1 MNNVFDI
8 LGPIMI
14 GPSSSHTAGAARIGL
29 MARTLL
35 GTAPITA
42 DIYLHGS
49 FAKTYRGH
57 GTDRALVAGILG
69 MRPDDERLRNALTIA
84 KENNLVVTF
93 TPTEMP
99 DAHPNTAKIILTG
112 DNGRTASLIG
122 ASIGGGNIQIT
133 SINDMAV
140 TLNGEF
146 FTFIVTHRDTPGA
159 IAEVTDALTEY
170 NANICNFHLSRKA
183 RGGEAVMSIEVDRI
197 DDADITDLRQKIEN
211 LRNIYACIAVPP
223 ISEGGTL

>member
-14 GPSSSHTAGAARIGL
+14 GPSSSHTAGATRIGL
-29 MARTLL
+29 IARTLL
-35 GTAPITA
+35 GEQPIKA
-42 DIYLHGS
+42 EILLHGS

-84 KENNLVVTF
+84 REEGLAVTF
-93 TPTEMP
+93 TPTEMV
-99 DAHPNTAKIILTG
+99 DAHPNTAKIILTSA
-112 DNGRTASLIG
+112 DGRTATLIG
-122 ASIGGGNIQIT
+122 ASVGGGNIRIT

-146 FTFIVTHRDTPGA
+146 FTLIVTHRDTPGA
-159 IAEVTDALTEY
+159 IAEVTDVLTEY

-183 RGGEAVMSIEVDRI
+183 KGGEAVMSIEVDRI
-197 DDADITDLRQKIEN
+197 ETEDITALCHDIED
-211 LRNIYACIAVPP
+211 LRNIYACIAVPT
-223 ISEGGTL
+223 IS